1 MASTPAFQNLIRRIV
16 KHGETFHPVQQGFM
30 FATSDSGNTWYPS
43 SGTPIP
49 CNITGSNA
57 STSNPPFLRFHY
69 SFSSGGNR
77 YYLPEGDTKIE
88 RIKVYCKYGTNDPF
102 IEIHEADISDAEV
115 YDAND
120 YINTI
125 TVKINVE
132 TDSLDL
138 SREIVKNLDPAFTE
152 QNLQPYRFV
161 FYDSSFGTSGMPP
174 YTSPDVTEDENGVS
188 IATQLSGLG
197 LNDALSLT
205 VYLDSVDFQ
214 GESIGGSL
222 VGPSKY
228 RVYTASDLLLD
239 YGDMNEG
246 QTSQVTWEQFDSI
259 KFTYTNTVL
268 DQQ

>member
-1 MASTPAFQNLIRRIV
+1 
-16 KHGETFHPVQQGFM
+16 
-30 FATSDSGNTWYPS
+30 
-43 SGTPIP
+43 
-49 CNITGSNA
+49 
-57 STSNPPFLRFHY
+57 
-69 SFSSGGNR
+69 
-77 YYLPEGDTKIE
+77 
-88 RIKVYCKYGTNDPF
+88 
-102 IEIHEADISDAEV
+102 
-115 YDAND
+115 
-120 YINTI
+120 
-125 TVKINVE
+125 
-132 TDSLDL
+132 
-138 SREIVKNLDPAFTE
+138 
-152 QNLQPYRFV
+152 
-161 FYDSSFGTSGMPP
+161 MPP